1 LRMIEVLWRECVVSG
16 SRRFDEPIVLNDGTI
31 LRTLR
36 DAIQYL
42 GKTVPK
48 TERDHR
54 KVTTASGSP
63 DQVSRTNLPHDLYPH
78 GDAPH

>member
-1 LRMIEVLWRECVVSG
+1 MIEVLWRECVVSW
-16 SRRFDEPIVLNDGTI
+16 SRRFDEPIVLKDGTI

-36 DAIQYL
+36 DAIQYF

-54 KVTTASGSP
+54 KVTTASGSRP
-63 DQVSRTNLPHDLYPH
+63 GQPNKSTHDLYPH